1 MIRLENIWIGKPGFN
16 GEGAYFN
23 AVLLWLVM
31 LRFNEAVTFQDI
43 LSDRA
48 LIDWVTRVKSL
59 N

>member
-1 MIRLENIWIGKPGFN
+1 MTRLENIWIGKPGFN
-16 GEGAYFN
+16 GEEAYFN

-43 LSDRA
+43 LSDRD
-48 LIDWVTRVKSL
+48 LIDWVTRVNSL